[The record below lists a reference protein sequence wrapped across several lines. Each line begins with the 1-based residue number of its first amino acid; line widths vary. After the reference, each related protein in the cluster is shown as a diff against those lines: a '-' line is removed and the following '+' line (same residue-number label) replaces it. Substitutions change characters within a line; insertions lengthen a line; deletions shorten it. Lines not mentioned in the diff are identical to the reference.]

1 MLTKFTTLFQVL
13 EALLEAPID
22 NRRALAGNIVL
33 CGGGASIPGL
43 NRRLLEEIN
52 HQLAEE
58 RYEKLAN
65 LDVSEYST

>member
-1 MLTKFTTLFQVL
+1 M

-22 NRRALAGNIVL
+22 NRRALAGNIIL

-65 LDVSEYST
+65 LDVSKYDDLLHKNLVR